1 MLNRHGWR
9 RSKNNSMSGA
19 VRCGSAPTDS
29 LAYALM
35 FIQAPLEISMYIGL
49 GTLLIIALIVYFVRR
64 A

>member
-1 MLNRHGWR
+1 
-9 RSKNNSMSGA
+9 MSGA

-35 FIQAPLEISMYIGL
+35 FIQAPMEISMYIGL